1 MPTLLY
7 DNKTWT
13 MNSKNDRKIQA
24 MDMKLLTDVKG
35 CNKLDKIN
43 NEGIRGVK

>member
-13 MNSKNDRKIQA
+13 KNNKNGRKIQA
-24 MDMKLLTDVKG
+24 MDMKLLINVKG

-43 NEGIRGVK
+43 NEGIWRVK

>member
-1 MPTLLY
+1 MSTLLY
-7 DNKTWT
+7 DNKTWSR
-13 MNSKNDRKIQA
+13 NNRNGRKIQA
-24 MDMKLLTDVKG
+24 MDLKLFINVKG

>member
-13 MNSKNDRKIQA
+13 KNNKNGRKIQA
-24 MDMKLLTDVKG
+24 MDMKLLINVKG
-35 CNKLDKIN
+35 CYKLGKIN
-43 NEGIRGVK
+43 NEGIRGVR